1 MKNVE
6 IDLWTTKQTILDN
19 EMASSNAAIEN
30 EQKNTDAFIKMQQK
44 RQEALNATLSVT
56 SNLFGAAASFAKS
69 ESQNDKKSQKERE
82 KALKIY
88 KGLAV
93 TQAIVDTYKA
103 ANESYS
109 AMASIPYVGPAL
121 GAAAA
126 AVAIAMGI
134 ANVKAILSESISSA
148 SSNNSASVSAPA
160 PLQTAP
166 IEYTRNLLGD
176 SELEELNQPVRC
188 YVLEQDITTTQNKV
202 KVAES
207 NASF

>member
-1 MKNVE
+1 MS
-6 IDLWTTKQTILDN
+6 D
-19 EMASSNAAIEN
+19 ASIEV

-44 RQEALNATLSVT
+44 RQDALNATLSVT
-56 SNLFGAAASFAKS
+56 SNLFGAAAQFAKS

-82 KALKIY
+82 KALKVY
-88 KGLAV
+88 KGLAI

-126 AVAIAMGI
+126 AVAIAMGL
-134 ANVKAILSESISSA
+134 ANVKAILSESISSGSS
-148 SSNNSASVSAPA
+148 SSNSGASVSAPS